1 MQRNLDELGRVVI
14 PKEMRKE
21 LNIEGGDPINI
32 ELQNNKVII
41 TKPDAVDYKAIVEK
55 IREIINKP
63 WVLADYEIGEEIH
76 KYKKEILSII
86 DKELK

>member
-1 MQRNLDELGRVVI
+1 MIRELDKLGRVVI

-41 TKPDAVDYKAIVEK
+41 TKPDAVDYKAIVEEATK
-55 IREIINKP
+55 FIEDVYNSLENVDRPI
-63 WVLADYEIGEEIH
+63 LFYENILDILNG
-76 KYKKEILSII
+76 KK
-86 DKELK
+86 D

>member
-32 ELQNNKVII
+32 ELQNNKLII
-41 TKPDAVDYKAIVEK
+41 TKPDAVDYKAIVEEAIEYVNNLSSK
-55 IREIINKP
+55 GRDCEIYWDI
-63 WVLADYEIGEEIH
+63 
-76 KYKKEILSII
+76 KKEILNILSGKK
-86 DKELK
+86 D